1 LTGIARNEDNFSLQ
15 LQTKDGA
22 FHFLEKSSL
31 RALEHRP
38 EPVMPSDYA
47 TRLSAQEINDL
58 ISYLMSEARSSQ
70 PKTPV
75 TGKPGNAGETQE

>member
-1 LTGIARNEDNFSLQ
+1 
-15 LQTKDGA
+15 
-22 FHFLEKSSL
+22 
-31 RALEHRP
+31 
-38 EPVMPSDYA
+38 MPSDYE
-47 TRLSAQEINDL
+47 TWLSAQEINDL